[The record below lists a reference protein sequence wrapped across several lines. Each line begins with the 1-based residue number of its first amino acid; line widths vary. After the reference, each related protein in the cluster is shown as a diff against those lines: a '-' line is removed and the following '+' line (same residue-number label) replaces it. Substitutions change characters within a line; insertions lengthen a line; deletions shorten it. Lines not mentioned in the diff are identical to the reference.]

1 MEMIRRSGQQGVPV
15 VATDDE
21 VILGFDQARLARLA
35 EKYGAPRRQ
44 PLGVLAANAEEY
56 LARHPEKADSIPPG
70 TKGVFVGKIR
80 PDTAAERAG
89 LKDGD
94 VIVAFAGKRL
104 RTMAQL
110 DQFVATLKAGDQ
122 ATVRFLRN
130 GEEETATMQF

>member
-1 MEMIRRSGQQGVPV
+1 MIRRSGQQGVPV